1 MNNTTNGIWY
11 TRTSRLQN
19 HIRNM
24 VLPRISRD
32 FPGVMV
38 TSIYQGLHP
47 FTKRLA
53 KWCDTDAPSPL
64 MTLHSDNAKLLA
76 DAVAWYD

>member
-1 MNNTTNGIWY
+1 MEFGTLELLD
-11 TRTSRLQN
+11 SRIILGTWFYLESAV
-19 HIRNM
+19 I
-24 VLPRISRD
+24 
-32 FPGVMV
+32 FPG
-38 TSIYQGLHP
+38 SGLHP